1 MRGQIIKFMDKSQP
15 SKLNL
20 QLAPIPENFER
31 DSDISLLLAQ
41 AELVE
46 EMFKVTQLVEEEAR
60 NRINGI
66 EDLKIY
72 KELKESHKHIGLLSY
87 SLDRKLDAY
96 KYHFGETDS
105 YKEAC
110 LEHADFLEE
119 HETLINQFFEWI
131 EAGD

>member
-1 MRGQIIKFMDKSQP
+1 MP
-15 SKLNL
+15 KLH
-20 QLAPIPENFER
+20 LAPTPENFER
-31 DSDISLLLAQ
+31 DSQVSLLLAPS
-41 AELVE
+41 ELTE
-46 EMFKVTQLVEEEAR
+46 ELYKVSQLVEQEAR

-72 KELKESHKHIGLLSY
+72 KKLKESHKLIGLLSY
-87 SLDRKLDAY
+87 GLDRKLDAY

-131 EAGD
+131 EVGDE

>member
-1 MRGQIIKFMDKSQP
+1 MSKSQP
-15 SKLNL
+15 SKFNL
-20 QLAPIPENFER
+20 QLVPIPENFER

-46 EMFKVTQLVEEEAR
+46 EMFKVTQLVEEEAG

-72 KELKESHKHIGLLSY
+72 KELKESHKLIGLLSY
-87 SLDRKLDAY
+87 RIVRKLDAY
-96 KYHFGETDS
+96 KYHFGETDR
-105 YKEAC
+105 YKEVT
-110 LEHADFLEE
+110 LEHADFLED

-131 EAGD
+131 EDEVN

>member
-1 MRGQIIKFMDKSQP
+1 MKP
-15 SKLNL
+15 NL
-20 QLAPIPENFER
+20 KLAPVPENFER

-46 EMFKVTQLVEEEAR
+46 ELFKVTQLVEEEAR
-60 NRINGI
+60 NIMNGV

-96 KYHFGETDS
+96 KYHFGKTDS
-105 YKEAC
+105 YEEVC
-110 LEHADFLEE
+110 LKHTEFLEE

-131 EAGD
+131 EAGDE